1 MLANYITNNLVE
13 LAWPVLLNPGHLS
26 GRLGLLA
33 AARTFGFLRFN
44 LHFILKVSV
53 KFVLIRFKVSLQSCC
68 LFLCQNRNFNF
79 KVPETPTGKLKNENL
94 KGSWGLSGATFGPC
108 LVTRPTNTLKSH
120 LNCPKFKGNLKTR

>member
-68 LFLCQNRNFNF
+68 LFLCQNRDFNF

-94 KGSWGLSGATFGPC
+94 KSPGDSQGPL
-108 LVTRPTNTLKSH
+108 LVPV
-120 LNCPKFKGNLKTR
+120 